1 MRSVFKYFL
10 LRLVRN
16 KANLFWILVFPI
28 VLACLFKVAF
38 SNITESESFHTIPVA
53 VVSDESINAKA
64 FCAMTDA
71 LSTDENDAM
80 LAVTY
85 CRDKKAKKLLKEKKV
100 DGIFYAKDTVTLSV
114 NADASDSSINQS
126 ILQVLLTQFYVNRD
140 LVLKSMNDHPENIKN
155 LTTSLSETISPRKEV
170 SLTSADTD
178 TYDQYFYNLIAMA
191 CLYTALGGIRLA
203 IENAANLTSLAA
215 RKTISP
221 TRKFTAIAGELAA
234 YILFESILNIL
245 AFLSIVK
252 VLGIHMAQ
260 RPLLSLLTIVIS
272 SACSISFG
280 MFLGCIGPKS
290 KGGKTTIMFVI
301 VMPCCF
307 LSGLMM
313 GTMRMVVEK
322 HAPFINRINPA
333 ALISDCFY
341 TLNNYDNLQ
350 RFATDL
356 LTLSVMAVLFFGISC
371 LVTRRKTYAS
381 L

>member
-1 MRSVFKYFL
+1 MPT
-10 LRLVRN
+10 LR
-16 KANLFWILVFPI
+16 
-28 VLACLFKVAF
+28 
-38 SNITESESFHTIPVA
+38 IPQ
-53 VVSDESINAKA
+53 
-64 FCAMTDA
+64 
-71 LSTDENDAM
+71 STRGPQGE
-80 LAVTY
+80 
-85 CRDKKAKKLLKEKKV
+85 
-100 DGIFYAKDTVTLSV
+100 F
-114 NADASDSSINQS
+114 
-126 ILQVLLTQFYVNRD
+126 LTQAG
-140 LVLKSMNDHPENIKN
+140 NDHPENIKN

-322 HAPFINRINPA
+322 HYQPDQPCRPDFR
-333 ALISDCFY
+333 LFLY
-341 TLNNYDNLQ
+341 TE
-350 RFATDL
+350 
-356 LTLSVMAVLFFGISC
+356 
-371 LVTRRKTYAS
+371 
-381 L
+381 